1 MIYLQDPDV
10 TILLGDAAEQLRS
23 LPDESVHMAVT
34 SPPFYGLRDYGVDGQ
49 IGLEETP
56 DEWAARLVEVFRE
69 VRRVLRRD
77 GTLWLEVGDSYASNG
92 SGGDTRTGFNARY
105 FGTEIANGKQAQH
118 QQARPPAP
126 RAHGLKPK
134 DLIGAPWLLAM
145 ALRAD
150 GWYLRSDIIWA
161 RPNPMPES
169 VTDRPTKAHS
179 YLFLLAKQA
188 RYFYDADAIREPQTD
203 ESIARA
209 SRSSRYDDPAVR
221 ASVPYAAARPRISKD
236 NEGNPTGRNKRSV
249 WSIATQP
256 LPFDHYAAYPEKLV
270 EPCILAGTSEH
281 GVCGDCGA
289 PWAREV
295 ERGESDYQRLK
306 REQGHDW
313 KAMDAASLDR
323 GTTVREGEGGQTRN
337 ANGTVPSL
345 RAAARETTGWRPTCG
360 CDTTVV
366 PATVLDPFLGSGTT
380 ALVARRL
387 VRRSIGVELNPKYA
401 ALAAERLSQQ
411 SLFA

>member
-1 MIYLQDPDV
+1 MTVYLQDPDV
-10 TILLGDAAEQLRS
+10 TIHHGDCLTILRG

-56 DEWAARLVEVFRE
+56 DEWCARLVDVFRE
-69 VRRVLRRD
+69 VRRVLRAD
-77 GTLWLEVGDSYASNG
+77 GTLWVEVGDSYAANVGGRDRGASTK
-92 SGGDTRTGFNARY
+92 SGVEGHVPNAWGGRTNMGLPRHPF
-105 FGTEIANGKQAQH
+105 KQ
-118 QQARPPAP
+118 
-126 RAHGLKPK
+126 K
-134 DLIGAPWLLAM
+134 DLVGAPWMLAF

-179 YLFLLAKQA
+179 YVFLLAKQA
-188 RYFYDADAIREPQTD
+188 RYFYDQDAVREDFQTD
-203 ESIARA
+203 PSENYPSRARILGRGEQA
-209 SRSSRYDDPAVR
+209 YPGGQQDKSGGFPPKGS
-221 ASVPYAAARPRISKD
+221 
-236 NEGNPTGRNKRSV
+236 GRNKRSV

-295 ERGESDYQRLK
+295 EREFVKTRGDSHPGKQ
-306 REQGHDW
+306 
-313 KAMDAASLDR
+313 DAA
-323 GTTVREGEGGQTRN
+323 GY
-337 ANGTVPSL
+337 
-345 RAAARETTGWRPTCG
+345 ARTAEIEHPLGYGRYDVTTTGWRPTCG
-360 CDTTVV
+360 CDAGVV
-366 PATVLDPFLGSGTT
+366 PATILDPFLGSGTT

-387 VRRSIGVELNPKYA
+387 GRRCVGIELNQAYCE
-401 ALAAERLSQQ
+401 LAAGRLAQQ
-411 SLFA
+411 SLLALEAGA